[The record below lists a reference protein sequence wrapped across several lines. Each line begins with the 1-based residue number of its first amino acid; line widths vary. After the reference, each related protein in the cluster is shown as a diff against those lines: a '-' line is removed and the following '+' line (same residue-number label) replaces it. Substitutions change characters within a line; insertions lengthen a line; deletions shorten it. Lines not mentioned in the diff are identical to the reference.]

1 MPGGCL
7 RLHAPTTPLCPV
19 LSLAARLS
27 QLDCQPVRFCREWVD
42 LGGKIA
48 RKETIMDPTSWPSA
62 HTRRDFLKHISALA
76 ISGGVFLHELSAQDV
91 KFVIAETSFGKIRG
105 VDNNGIKIFKGI
117 PYGASSTGSNRF
129 MPPVEPADWSD
140 VRDVLGY
147 GHSAPQR
154 DPAAP
159 PPPAGAP
166 TISGENLPA
175 EGEDCLVLN
184 VWTPAVG
191 FAGNGGPKRPVMF
204 WCHGGG
210 FATGSGSSP
219 DNDGTNLA
227 RRGDVVVVT
236 INHRLNVL
244 GFANLSEFSADFAD
258 SGDVGMLDI
267 VQALKWVRSNI
278 SQFGGDPNTVTIF
291 GQSGGGRKV
300 ETLLAMPSA
309 KGLFHRAIIESGA
322 AVKVVDRNVAVRN
335 SEQLLAKL
343 GIDRKNVRALQKLP
357 VEKIMAAYFVVVKEN
372 PGVDP
377 SLGGFSPTVDGKILP
392 QHPFYPNASPVS
404 SDVPVMIGCTR
415 TEMTLFSLND
425 PSAFSLNDADMRKRV
440 NDLLGDHASAMI
452 ELYRKLNPGASP
464 SDIHFL
470 IASDYRYGAPTMI
483 AAQRRAAL
491 GKAPVYV
498 YYFTWETPV
507 QGGRLKS
514 PHTMEIPFAF
524 DNVKISARMT
534 GGGADAMALAD
545 KVSDAWIAFA
555 RTGDPNTPK
564 LPQWPAFEAKD
575 RATMVINNTSKVVN
589 DPLREERL
597 AMFQAMNLD

>member
-1 MPGGCL
+1 
-7 RLHAPTTPLCPV
+7 
-19 LSLAARLS
+19 
-27 QLDCQPVRFCREWVD
+27 
-42 LGGKIA
+42 
-48 RKETIMDPTSWPSA
+48 MDPTSWPSA

-159 PPPAGAP
+159 PPPAGAL

>member
-1 MPGGCL
+1 
-7 RLHAPTTPLCPV
+7 
-19 LSLAARLS
+19 
-27 QLDCQPVRFCREWVD
+27 
-42 LGGKIA
+42 
-48 RKETIMDPTSWPSA
+48 MDPTSWPSA

-76 ISGGVFLHELSAQDV
+76 ISGRVFLHELSAQDV

-159 PPPAGAP
+159 PPPAGAL
-166 TISGENLPA
+166 TISGENLPV